1 MLINRNY
8 QSIFDRQIQSMDAMH
23 KIDKTEAVWNAVAGT
38 MQGGATGAGIG
49 AMAGIGLGLGAATA
63 AISAAGG
70 VADIVN
76 MEKRYAENKDLAIDM
91 HEFQLDN
98 IKALPYSLA
107 KCPAFTSNNKLY
119 PFIERY
125 SATDEEIECLKQY
138 IKLRSMNIG
147 VMGTIG
153 NYIKEEPTFIQAQI
167 LRLDSENPVSPGL
180 YGDSNV
186 ANDIYN
192 ELKQGVYM

>member
-1 MLINRNY
+1 
-8 QSIFDRQIQSMDAMH
+8 
-23 KIDKTEAVWNAVAGT
+23 
-38 MQGGATGAGIG
+38 
-49 AMAGIGLGLGAATA
+49 
-63 AISAAGG
+63 
-70 VADIVN
+70 
-76 MEKRYAENKDLAIDM
+76 
-91 HEFQLDN
+91 
-98 IKALPYSLA
+98 
-107 KCPAFTSNNKLY
+107 
-119 PFIERY
+119 
-125 SATDEEIECLKQY
+125 
-138 IKLRSMNIG
+138 MNIG